1 VTFVERFN
9 REGFLGPVPILSPS
23 ECRAVREHLR
33 ASCPAPADWSK
44 GLAATDWVMAHLGG
58 NPRLLE
64 LLTPM
69 LGENIVLWGCSVV
82 RRGPGETHPW
92 HVDIETSDPR
102 GRFVSA
108 WIGLK
113 NTNRHSGM
121 DLIAGS
127 HRARTVQEIQHAHG
141 LHRGEAPTETVLA
154 WAREQD
160 LDARLVEPVLGDGEA
175 IIFDGRLWHASQND
189 CRTTRT
195 ALLLQ
200 FASADS
206 PVHMLGSTDFEWPFR
221 FLPVPRPATILV
233 QGTSRGEANRIV
245 PAPARISKERVPM
258 LSSCIRS
265 ISLPLGEKEGGGWQP
280 HPLFKGSTGVLD
292 QMSCH
297 AAVLSGGHCP
307 HPPHVHR
314 DEEILVVLD
323 GEPELLIADRPSAEG
338 ARVEPVAPGTFSY
351 YPAGQHHSIRNPGT
365 TPVTYLMFKW
375 QVADAQ
381 RSAEPLGTTL
391 FRYSLDDPEKDG
403 GFVTRRLFQ
412 QSTNLLR
419 RLHCHT
425 TWLAP
430 GAGYEPHVD
439 AYDVAILLLEGRV
452 ETLGREVE
460 PMSVIYYS
468 AGEKHGIKNVGEK
481 PARYLVFEFHGPGR
495 ELHTR
500 ARRFARSFVRRALN
514 RGARTLGISPP
525 MLQ

>member
-1 VTFVERFN
+1 VRF
-9 REGFLGPVPILSPS
+9 EI
-23 ECRAVREHLR
+23 RA
-33 ASCPAPADWSK
+33 
-44 GLAATDWVMAHLGG
+44 
-58 NPRLLE
+58 
-64 LLTPM
+64 
-69 LGENIVLWGCSVV
+69 
-82 RRGPGETHPW
+82 
-92 HVDIETSDPR
+92 
-102 GRFVSA
+102 
-108 WIGLK
+108 
-113 NTNRHSGM
+113 
-121 DLIAGS
+121 
-127 HRARTVQEIQHAHG
+127 
-141 LHRGEAPTETVLA
+141 
-154 WAREQD
+154 
-160 LDARLVEPVLGDGEA
+160 
-175 IIFDGRLWHASQND
+175 
-189 CRTTRT
+189 
-195 ALLLQ
+195 
-200 FASADS
+200 
-206 PVHMLGSTDFEWPFR
+206 DF
-221 FLPVPRPATILV
+221 
-233 QGTSRGEANRIV
+233 ANRFG
-245 PAPARISKERVPM
+245 AGEIS
-258 LSSCIRS
+258 
-265 ISLPLGEKEGGGWQP
+265 
-280 HPLFKGSTGVLD
+280 T
-292 QMSCH
+292 
-297 AAVLSGGHCP
+297 
-307 HPPHVHR
+307 HR

-403 GFVTRRLFQ
+403 DFVTRRLFQ
-412 QSTNLLR
+412 QPTSLLR